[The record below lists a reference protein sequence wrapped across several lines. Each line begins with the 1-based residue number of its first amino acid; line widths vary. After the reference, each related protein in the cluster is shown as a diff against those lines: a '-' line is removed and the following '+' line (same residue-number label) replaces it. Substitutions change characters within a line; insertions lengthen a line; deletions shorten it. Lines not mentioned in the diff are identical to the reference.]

1 MVCSLQS
8 PLSAGG
14 TVIRQEGVRKTCH
27 HGLGTVTCSL
37 ATTTVLQVVERSHV
51 FLTQTVYAA
60 VTVVWVCVCVCVC
73 VCARAH
79 VCVCA
84 CVYVRACVFVR
95 TRARACV
102 YLCACVCVCQ
112 YDSVDRMSSTGSVV

>member
-14 TVIRQEGVRKTCH
+14 TVIRQEGVRTTCH

-73 VCARAH
+73 VCARA
-79 VCVCA
+79 
-84 CVYVRACVFVR
+84 R
-95 TRARACV
+95 
-102 YLCACVCVCQ
+102 ACVCVRVCMCARVCVCVRARARVCTCVPVCVCVNTTVLTECLRQ
-112 YDSVDRMSSTGSVV
+112 VL

>member
-73 VCARAH
+73 VRARARMCVCVRVCMCAR
-79 VCVCA
+79 VCVC
-84 CVYVRACVFVR
+84 V
-95 TRARACV
+95 RARARVCTCV
-102 YLCACVCVCQ
+102 PVCVCVNTTVLTECLRQ
-112 YDSVDRMSSTGSVV
+112 VL